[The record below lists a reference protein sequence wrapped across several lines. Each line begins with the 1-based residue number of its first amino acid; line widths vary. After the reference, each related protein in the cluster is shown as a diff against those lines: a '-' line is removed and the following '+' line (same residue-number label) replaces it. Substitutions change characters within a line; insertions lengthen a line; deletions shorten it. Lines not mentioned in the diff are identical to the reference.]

1 MASTPQTQ
9 IPIHLDGTTL
19 EGGGQLLR
27 VALCLSS
34 LTRKPIRIS
43 KIRGKRSGGG
53 GLKAQHLTCVQWL
66 GQASNANING
76 AGLKSKEITFIPSE
90 IVEQFNSVLDAGDV
104 RIKQSTPGSVNLVFQ
119 AILPYII
126 FSGVET
132 PIRIRIDGG
141 TNVSNSPSIDYGG
154 QVLIP
159 TLELIG
165 IPHIGIQIHSRGWSQ
180 GSATV
185 GSVTYT
191 ISPMKERLSAFQLLD
206 RGENTSVTATIIAPK
221 DTERQFR
228 EELDVMFERRQS
240 RFFGDTGDH
249 DNRVDITFEDSHHD
263 KRYYLLLVA
272 TTSTGM
278 KLGRDW
284 LYDRGFRAGKLKQI
298 IPTIVKKVSDDLL
311 TEIEHGGC
319 VDEYLRDQ
327 MVVFQALA
335 EGRSKVYGGKR
346 KDVLMEPSLHA
357 KTAQWVAKE
366 IIGVEFDDEGGC
378 KGIGYFSSNVDKN
391 DVTGDDVA
399 KDLQS
404 MNISS

>member
-9 IPIHLDGTTL
+9 TPIHLDGTTL

-34 LTRKPIRIS
+34 LTRKPIHIS

-66 GQASNANING
+66 GQASSADING
-76 AGLKSKEITFIPSE
+76 ADLKSKEITFTPSKT
-90 IVEQFNSVLDAGDV
+90 VERSNSILSAGDV
-104 RIKQSTPGSVNLVFQ
+104 RIKQSTPGSVNLVLQ
-119 AILPYII
+119 AILPYMI

-132 PIRIRIDGG
+132 PIRVRIDGG
-141 TNVSNSPSIDYGG
+141 TNVSNSPSIDYVG

-159 TLELIG
+159 TLERIG

-180 GSATV
+180 GSTTV

-191 ISPMKERLSAFQLLD
+191 ISPMKERLPGFQLLD
-206 RGENTSVTATIIAPK
+206 RGEIVSITVNIIAPK
-221 DTERQFR
+221 DTEPQSR
-228 EELDVMFERRQS
+228 EELDLMFERRQS
-240 RFFGDTGDH
+240 RIFGDTGDH
-249 DNRVDITFEDSHHD
+249 DDRVDITFEDSHHD

-284 LYDRGFRAGKLKQI
+284 LYDRGFRAGKLEHI
-298 IPTIVKKVSDDLL
+298 IPTIVRKVSDDLL
-311 TEIEHGGC
+311 AEIEHGGC

-327 MVVFQALA
+327 LVVFQALA

-366 IIGVEFDDEGGC
+366 IIGAEFDDEGGC
-378 KGIGYFSSNVDKN
+378 EGIGYLSHHVDKN